1 MDIPLSI
8 KIKNFFDIT
17 MNKFLLKETKVLK
30 IKWLRVIIVN
40 AIISMYIID
49 SIINKIAEKNMMIK
63 NIIAIISLFDLY
75 KFSIQC

>member
-63 NIIAIISLFDLY
+63 KIIAIISLFDLY